1 MSKIDIYM
9 SICNICGMFEIPE
22 VHING
27 CGITDYP
34 PGATLG
40 PRTLRDFEI
49 VWIDRGEC
57 LWKPDGESISC
68 PPGTVLLCKPDMRD
82 EFTWDTATITRHG
95 YLHFRFLTPVDVTL
109 PLWRQCPNDD
119 VLRPLLRHA
128 VWLSGLDSRET
139 DQLATMALRQA
150 LTWFINGHLAR
161 GGQGSTADQ
170 HPVLE
175 RAFRILRRYWADEP
189 LVPPEIAKWAADSG
203 VSRGHLARVCKDQL
217 GITPQE
223 LLRYLR
229 LDHGLTLL
237 TRSNLKVQKISELC
251 GFVSPFHFS
260 RCIKQTYGFSPSA
273 LRQQVMDGKRIPP
286 GPVAGL
292 RHIRQQLLAKTLR

>member
-1 MSKIDIYM
+1 MSV
-9 SICNICGMFEIPE
+9 CNICGMYVIPE

-27 CGITDYP
+27 CGIADYP
-34 PGATLG
+34 AGATLG
-40 PRTLRDFEI
+40 PRTLRDFEL

-57 LWKPDGESISC
+57 LWKPEGESISC
-68 PPGTVLLCKPDMRD
+68 PPGTVLLCQPGMRD
-82 EFTWDTATITRHG
+82 EFTWDPESTTRHG
-95 YLHFRFLTPVDVTL
+95 YLHFRFLTTAEVVL
-109 PLWRQCPNDD
+109 PLWRQCGNDD

-128 VWLSGLDSRET
+128 VWLSGLDSTET
-139 DQLATMALRQA
+139 DHLASMALRQA
-150 LTWFINGHLAR
+150 LGWFINGYVAR
-161 GGQGSTADQ
+161 GGQTSATWQ

-175 RAFRILRRYWADEP
+175 RAFRTLRKYWSEEP
-189 LVPPEIAKWAADSG
+189 LLPPKISAWASDSG

-217 GITPQE
+217 GVTPQE

-260 RCIKQTYGFSPSA
+260 RCFKQAYGHSPSA

-286 GPVAGL
+286 GPVTGL
-292 RHIRQQLLAKTLR
+292 QHIRQQLLAETLG